1 MRAEELKAKE
11 SQIVSD
17 ETLMLDYAKGQ
28 ALAFDQLYHRHK
40 QVVFRFFVKQGLTT
54 QIAEELCHDTWLKLI
69 NARNSYQVNAQFRT
83 FLFTIAR
90 NTLIDHQ
97 TKKSTSNE
105 SSDCELSAAAISPAN
120 TEKQQKQRSLKDALN
135 RNIASLPTEQREVF
149 LLKQESGFNIEQI
162 AQITAQHKEKVKSS
176 WRYALQ
182 KLRKG
187 LSDYVN

>member
-1 MRAEELKAKE
+1 MREKELQAQT

-28 ALAFDQLYHRHK
+28 ALAFDQLYQRHK
-40 QVVFRFFVKQGLTT
+40 QVVFRFFIKQGLTT
-54 QIAEELCHDTWLKLI
+54 QVAEELCHDTWLKLI
-69 NARNSYQVNAQFRT
+69 NARASYQVNAQFRT
-83 FLFTIAR
+83 YLFTIAR
-90 NTLIDHQ
+90 NTLLDHQ
-97 TKKSTSNE
+97 NKKSTQNE
-105 SSDCELSAAAISPAN
+105 SNDNELAATAMSSTN
-120 TEKQQKQRSLKDALN
+120 NEHQHQHVSLKEALAN
-135 RNIASLPTEQREVF
+135 NIASLPKEQREVF

-162 AQITAQHKEKVKSS
+162 AQITVQHKEKVKSS